1 MHLCKSMFS
10 LLPAVLLV
18 LAACTTSQ
26 PPAPQPLVPEAPVPE
41 APAAEAPAAEA
52 PAAEP
57 FIAEA
62 YAAVAEAAEAEAAEA
77 LVAEVEADD
86 GLLYTW
92 VQLVSRSALGD
103 TGADSHA
110 PVLVAR
116 AIVDDL
122 EGPCPEITA
131 VNNDTADSALMVPR
145 ENNVDPDGFPILVC
159 EARVPWSADEVS
171 IGGRALGF
179 SPSHLVLAGHPVLV
193 GDTGCKGDGADD
205 KDCPPKGSDPGKAKG
220 WGFPK
225 VVDAIVDGDEPSVLV
240 HVGDYIYRR
249 MPDVSGCTKR
259 DPCDI
264 WETWDLDF
272 FDPAADL
279 LDGAP
284 WLMARGNH
292 ETCTPGEPRVEGGN
306 GWFLLMS
313 AVTPCMDP
321 GDDLPGCSLDVAL
334 RTCESADA
342 EFPPP
347 WAVDLPL
354 PEESTA
360 AAVRAVVMDTSAG
373 KETATSAAEI
383 YRSQYES
390 LPALIGDA
398 PRAWMVTHVPI
409 YAVSKV
415 SGNTDQKLESVNE
428 NLQTATRGLSLPA
441 ALEIAMVG
449 HRHIVQAVNTDNGS
463 DAAVVPPH
471 MVMGASGVALS
482 GKSLPHGTYYGTTE
496 AGIDGDGAA
505 TLSGWIQRYHSY
517 ADFEPGT
524 GQAVAWRVTI
534 VDSAGDKRAD
544 CDLST
549 GTPGWGTRLTCKSE
563 D

>member
-1 MHLCKSMFS
+1 MHACKSGY
-10 LLPAVLLV
+10 LLLSAVLLV

-26 PPAPQPLVPEAPVPE
+26 PPAPQPA
-41 APAAEAPAAEA
+41 AAEAPAAEA
-52 PAAEP
+52 PAPAP
-57 FIAEA
+57 R
-62 YAAVAEAAEAEAAEA
+62 AVAAATAMPQA
-77 LVAEVEADD
+77 EADD

-92 VQLVSRSALGD
+92 VQLVSRSAIGD
-103 TGADSHA
+103 TGADSSA

-116 AIVDDL
+116 AIVEGLD
-122 EGPCPEITA
+122 GPCPEITA
-131 VNNDTADSALMVPR
+131 VNNDTTDSALMVPR
-145 ENNVDPDGFPILVC
+145 ENNVDPEGFPILVC
-159 EARVPWSADEVS
+159 EARVPWSAEEVS
-171 IGGRALGF
+171 IGGRSLGF
-179 SPSHLVLAGHPVLV
+179 SPSELVLAGHPVLV
-193 GDTGCKGDGADD
+193 GDTGCKGDGDD
-205 KDCPPKGSDPGKAKG
+205 DSDCPPKGSDPDDPKG

-225 VVDAIVDGDEPSVLV
+225 VVDVIVDGEAPSVLV

-249 MPDVSGCTKR
+249 MPDFSGCTEK

-272 FDPAADL
+272 FDPAAEL

-321 GDDLPGCSLDVAL
+321 GDDLPGCSLDATL

-360 AAVRAVVMDTSAG
+360 QAVRAVVMDTSAG
-373 KETATSAAEI
+373 KEVDPEAAQE
-383 YRSQYES
+383 YRQQYES

-398 PRAWMVTHVPI
+398 LRAWMVTHVPI
-409 YAVSKV
+409 YAVSEVK
-415 SGNTDQKLESVNE
+415 GNTDQKLESVNE
-428 NLQTATRGLSLPA
+428 NLQTATRGLSLPP

-449 HRHIVQAVNTDNGS
+449 HRHIVQAVNSDNGT

-482 GKSLPHGTYYGTTE
+482 GKSLPHGTYYGTTA

-524 GQAVAWRVTI
+524 GQVVAWRVTI
-534 VDSAGDKRAD
+534 VDSAGDNRAD

-549 GTPGWGTRLTCKSE
+549 GTPGWGTRLTCKAKDS
-563 D
+563 